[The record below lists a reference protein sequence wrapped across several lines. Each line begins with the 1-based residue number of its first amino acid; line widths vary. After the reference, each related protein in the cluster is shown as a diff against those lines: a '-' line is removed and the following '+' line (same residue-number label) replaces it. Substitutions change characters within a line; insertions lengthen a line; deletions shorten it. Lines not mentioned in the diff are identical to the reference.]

1 MSYPRIQPRAPQD
14 GITRVTI
21 DLGTGS
27 RAYTRWKE
35 LDAMLP
41 LVKQLLRDVGQP
53 SKARDISDW
62 QQMMGYRVDRAA
74 NHWRLEMDGEQWQAL
89 SLGLRH
95 GGTKGS
101 SMYDWML
108 NHRETYTEQ
117 ERGSHPARLP

>member
-1 MSYPRIQPRAPQD
+1 
-14 GITRVTI
+14 
-21 DLGTGS
+21 
-27 RAYTRWKE
+27 
-35 LDAMLP
+35 MLP